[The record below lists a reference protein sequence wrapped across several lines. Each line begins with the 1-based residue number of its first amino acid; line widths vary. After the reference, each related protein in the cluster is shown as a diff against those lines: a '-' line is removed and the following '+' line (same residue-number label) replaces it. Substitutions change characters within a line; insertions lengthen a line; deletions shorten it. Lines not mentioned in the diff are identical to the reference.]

1 MKCLNIIISN
11 NSELPIYQQIINQVK
26 DSILRGDLTEG
37 ELVPSIRVLAKELR
51 ISVITTKRAYDDLEK
66 EGFLTSVAGKGFFVE
81 SKNKEI
87 LKETKLRSVEEKLT
101 EAINTA
107 RSLGIKNG
115 ELEDMFKLLIK
126 ED

>member
-1 MKCLNIIISN
+1 MNIIISN